1 MAADEGKPRFPLL
14 GGPMGQGMLP
24 GLVYAFRIHA
34 DGRSDELHA
43 DRPIDIEPAD
53 GDWLWLHFNLADKR
67 ACHWI
72 GASARLP
79 QAARNL
85 IVALHDH
92 QQLYTT
98 GDCVYGVFSDLV
110 RALDHAVEETGYLNF
125 AMTERLVVT
134 GRRQSLQAVEAVR
147 SAMQAGRR
155 VGGAAALI
163 EAIVEQATVG
173 VDGLLE
179 DLGKELDRIEDMVL
193 IDSVPDERQRVARVR
208 RTVVRLHRQ
217 VASLRVL
224 LDRFEASEE
233 EAHASA
239 LEIATDRLVQRLDSL
254 DQEVIAAQERA
265 RLLQDEISARLSE
278 ESARNLNALSI
289 LTALFLPATL
299 VTGIFGMNT
308 TGLPFSHSGHGTAL
322 AVGLGAIVAGITY
335 WVLRRMGVIR
345 R

>member
-1 MAADEGKPRFPLL
+1 
-14 GGPMGQGMLP
+14 
-24 GLVYAFRIHA
+24 
-34 DGRSDELHA
+34 
-43 DRPIDIEPAD
+43 
-53 GDWLWLHFNLADKR
+53 
-67 ACHWI
+67 
-72 GASARLP
+72 
-79 QAARNL
+79 
-85 IVALHDH
+85 
-92 QQLYTT
+92 
-98 GDCVYGVFSDLV
+98 
-110 RALDHAVEETGYLNF
+110 
-125 AMTERLVVT
+125 
-134 GRRQSLQAVEAVR
+134 
-147 SAMQAGRR
+147 
-155 VGGAAALI
+155 
-163 EAIVEQATVG
+163 
-173 VDGLLE
+173 
-179 DLGKELDRIEDMVL
+179 
-193 IDSVPDERQRVARVR
+193 
-208 RTVVRLHRQ
+208 
-217 VASLRVL
+217 VL

-233 EAHASA
+233 EAHAPA

>member
-1 MAADEGKPRFPLL
+1 
-14 GGPMGQGMLP
+14 
-24 GLVYAFRIHA
+24 
-34 DGRSDELHA
+34 
-43 DRPIDIEPAD
+43 
-53 GDWLWLHFNLADKR
+53 
-67 ACHWI
+67 
-72 GASARLP
+72 
-79 QAARNL
+79 
-85 IVALHDH
+85 
-92 QQLYTT
+92 
-98 GDCVYGVFSDLV
+98 
-110 RALDHAVEETGYLNF
+110 
-125 AMTERLVVT
+125 
-134 GRRQSLQAVEAVR
+134 
-147 SAMQAGRR
+147 
-155 VGGAAALI
+155 
-163 EAIVEQATVG
+163 
-173 VDGLLE
+173 
-179 DLGKELDRIEDMVL
+179 
-193 IDSVPDERQRVARVR
+193 VR